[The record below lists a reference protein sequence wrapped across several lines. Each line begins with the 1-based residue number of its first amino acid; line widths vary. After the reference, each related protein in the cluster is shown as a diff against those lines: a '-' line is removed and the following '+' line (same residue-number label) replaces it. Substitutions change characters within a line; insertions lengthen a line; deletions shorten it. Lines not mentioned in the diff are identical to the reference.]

1 LYRSGT
7 ASVSDMNR
15 RSKRRIAPSINQGR
29 LLTPSNLEE
38 QFRELQ
44 RLRKLVDELEKS
56 AEQNASGVRSATT
69 QRREK

>member
-1 LYRSGT
+1 M

-15 RSKRRIAPSINQGR
+15 RSKRRIAPSIKR
-29 LLTPSNLEE
+29 ELLLTSSNLEE

-56 AEQNASGVRSATT
+56 AEQSAGRVRSATA
-69 QRREK
+69 QRRMQ